1 MQRGRANH
9 VKGIF
14 VVSLALALLLPWGI
28 AKSMQVQ
35 DGVYVLTASPAIPS
49 VHKIMAPA
57 MTVFAKNVEEQ
68 SKGRVKIN
76 FVWGSALH
84 KLAEGFE
91 AIRNDVT
98 DITYTQT
105 FYYPGEFPLSQLSA
119 LPYTFPNPVVTSIVA
134 ENLYPKYLKP
144 EFEKRG
150 AKLLFWL
157 NTGPFA
163 LYTRKPIRTIGDLQ
177 GQKIRGAGT
186 MQNQIL
192 KLLGAVPTSVGSP
205 EVYTALQRGVM
216 DGTMFAISSA
226 AGYKFYEVTKYVTQA
241 SFTQIE
247 VPASINPR
255 TLAALPKDI
264 QAIIYAEARLA
275 GIRGA
280 MLYHEEDEKAVG
292 EFRQHG
298 AEVVTASPE
307 LAASL
312 KKVLNPIRQK
322 FIDDNE
328 KEGRPAKQML
338 ADLDA
343 LVEKYSKMSFQEI
356 LELQRTKPV
365 QGIW

>member
-1 MQRGRANH
+1 MQRGQANQ

-57 MTVFAKNVEEQ
+57 MTVFARNVEEQ

-163 LYTRKPIRTIGDLQ
+163 
-177 GQKIRGAGT
+177 
-186 MQNQIL
+186 
-192 KLLGAVPTSVGSP
+192 
-205 EVYTALQRGVM
+205 
-216 DGTMFAISSA
+216 
-226 AGYKFYEVTKYVTQA
+226 
-241 SFTQIE
+241 
-247 VPASINPR
+247 
-255 TLAALPKDI
+255 
-264 QAIIYAEARLA
+264 IIHANRFGLSETCRV
-275 GIRGA
+275 R
-280 MLYHEEDEKAVG
+280 
-292 EFRQHG
+292 R
-298 AEVVTASPE
+298 
-307 LAASL
+307 
-312 KKVLNPIRQK
+312 
-322 FIDDNE
+322 
-328 KEGRPAKQML
+328 
-338 ADLDA
+338 
-343 LVEKYSKMSFQEI
+343 
-356 LELQRTKPV
+356 
-365 QGIW
+365 

>member
-1 MQRGRANH
+1 MRPGRGNH
-9 VKGIF
+9 VKGF
-14 VVSLALALLLPWGI
+14 LAVTLTLALMLPWGK
-28 AKSMQVQ
+28 AESMQMQ
-35 DGVYVLTASPAIPS
+35 DGVYVLTASPAIPA
-49 VHKIMAPA
+49 VHKIMAPT
-57 MTVFAKNVEEQ
+57 MTVFAKNVEEK

-76 FVWGSALH
+76 FVWGSSLH

-98 DITYTQT
+98 DIAYTQT
-105 FYYPGEFPLSQLSA
+105 FYYPGEFPLSQFSA
-119 LPYTFPNPVVTSIVA
+119 LPYTFPNAVVTSIVA
-134 ENLYPKYLKP
+134 ENLYPKYLKS

-163 LYTRKPIRTIGDLQ
+163 IYTPKPIRTLGDLR
-177 GQKIRGAGT
+177 GLKIRGAGT

-192 KLLGAVPTSVGSP
+192 KLMGAVPTSVGSP
-205 EVYTALQRGVM
+205 EVYTAMQRGVL

-264 QAIIYAEARLA
+264 QEIIYAEARLA

-280 MLYHEEDEKAVG
+280 MLYHGEDEKAVG

-307 LAASL
+307 LSASI
-312 KKVLNPIRQK
+312 KKLLEPIRQK
-322 FIDDNE
+322 YIDDNE
-328 KEGRPAKQML
+328 KAGRPAKQL
-338 ADLDA
+338 VADMDA